1 MSVLRWL
8 PRLVIPLL
16 VAGALLVDAR
26 LEPASSNEAV
36 EPPEL
41 RTEVTVPPPDAL
53 TSSWFCPVVSMRAV
67 AVGRAEAAAELLL
80 TNTTGATAS
89 VSVELRGATTGRHFV
104 MTEVPPRST
113 QTLVVSNYIDDE
125 LAGALVEA
133 SSGGLAVT
141 RRFVSPLGIDEARCS
156 SLLSDRW
163 YAPGGDTQV
172 DALHSLAIMNPLPR
186 DSIVDVT
193 FATEAEF
200 GPFVAPALRGLVVPA
215 WSTIVIDVGEHA
227 RRRDVVASIV
237 EARTGRVAVDSF
249 VAYDGTV
256 GRRGFSA
263 ELATAT
269 PHERWHLPVPGV
281 DDHTRMWLRVLN
293 PSDDVAEVSAEVIT
307 DGANGDRLT
316 FAVASRDVVEL
327 IVEAPSGRA
336 PGLTTLLADPGMP
349 FGLAVGSSNGIP
361 IVVWAE
367 VLVGSAANPLTDL
380 PTAQAQSRADDAE
393 QDSRVTTIV
402 AQTDE
407 SGPDFDASRPE
418 PRTDG
423 SQDDAVP
430 DEGSPEVSAA
440 LIEPVLAARSGLAHV
455 PGIGQARLRWLA
467 VIPAEAGSETVLMV
481 QMDSSEASRRVVVGT
496 LDGHTVAVI
505 DVPPAGVA
513 THRLSSGTTRLLMSD
528 TPFAASVWQATAGGA
543 GLGVAHPVGW

>member
-8 PRLVIPLL
+8 GRLVIPLL
-16 VAGALLVDAR
+16 VAAALLVDAR
-26 LEPASSNEAV
+26 LEPASSTEEV

-80 TNTTGATAS
+80 TNTTGVTAS
-89 VSVELRGATTGRHFV
+89 VSVELRGATTGRRFV

-113 QTLVVSNYIDDE
+113 QTLVASNYIDDE

-141 RRFVSPLGIDEARCS
+141 RRFISPLGIDEARCS
-156 SLLSDRW
+156 SLLSESW

-200 GPFVAPALRGLVVPA
+200 GPFVVPALTGLVVPA

-227 RRRDVVASIV
+227 RRRDVVATIV

-293 PSDDVAEVSAEVIT
+293 PSDDVAEVEAEVIT
-307 DGANGDRLT
+307 DGADGDRLT
-316 FAVASRDVVEL
+316 FAVASRDVIEL
-327 IVEAPSGRA
+327 VVEAPSARA

-349 FGLAVGSSNGIP
+349 FGLTVVSSNAIP
-361 IVVWAE
+361 IVVWVE
-367 VLVGSAANPLTDL
+367 TLVGSAANPLTDL
-380 PTAQAQSRADDAE
+380 PNTSVRRQDDDPEQASRA
-393 QDSRVTTIV
+393 TTIV

-407 SGPDFDASRPE
+407 RGSDLDATQLEPE
-418 PRTDG
+418 AD
-423 SQDDAVP
+423 SSANDAVP
-430 DEGSPEVSAA
+430 DESSPDAPAA
-440 LIEPVLAARSGLAHV
+440 LIEPVLVARSGLAHV
-455 PGIGQARLRWLA
+455 PGIGQARLRWLT
-467 VIPAEAGSETVLMV
+467 VIPSEAGSETVLMI
-481 QMDSSEASRRVVVGT
+481 QMDPSETSRRVVVGT
-496 LDGHTVAVI
+496 LEAQTVAVI
-505 DVPPAGVA
+505 DVPPSGVA
-513 THRLSSGTTRLLMSD
+513 THRLASGTTRLLMSD
-528 TPFAASVWQATAGGA
+528 TPFAASVWQAKAGGA
-543 GLGVAHPVGW
+543 GLSVAHPVGW

>member
-16 VAGALLVDAR
+16 VAGALIVDTR
-26 LEPASSNEAV
+26 LEPSSSTEVV
-36 EPPEL
+36 ELPEL

-67 AVGRAEAAAELLL
+67 SVGRAEATAELLL

-89 VSVELRGATTGRHFV
+89 VSVELRGATTGRRFV

-113 QTLVVSNYIDDE
+113 QTLVASDYIDDE

-156 SLLSDRW
+156 SLLSQGW

-186 DSIVDVT
+186 DSIVDVS

-200 GPFVAPALRGLVVPA
+200 GPFVVPALRGLVVPA
-215 WSTIVIDVGEHA
+215 WSTIVIDVGEHV

-281 DDHTRMWLRVLN
+281 DDRTRLWLRVLN
-293 PSDDVAEVSAEVIT
+293 PSDEVAEVSAEVIT
-307 DGANGDRLT
+307 DLADGDRLT
-316 FAVASRDVVEL
+316 FAVASRDVIEL
-327 IVEAPSGRA
+327 IIEAPSGRA
-336 PGLTTLLADPGMP
+336 PGLRTLLADPGMP
-349 FGLAVGSSNGIP
+349 FGLAVESLNGIP

-367 VLVGSAANPLTDL
+367 ALVGSAANPLTDL
-380 PTAQAQSRADDAE
+380 PTAAAE
-393 QDSRVTTIV
+393 QPDDDVEQESRGTTIV

-407 SGPDFDASRPE
+407 SGPDLDAAALEPE
-418 PRTDG
+418 ADG
-423 SQDDAVP
+423 SASDVVP
-430 DEGSPEVSAA
+430 DEGSADAPAA
-440 LIEPVLAARSGLAHV
+440 LIEPVLAARSGLAHM
-455 PGIGQARLRWLA
+455 PGIGQARLRWLV
-467 VIPAEAGSETVLMV
+467 VIPAEAGSETVLMI
-481 QMDSSEASRRVVVGT
+481 QMDPSEAPRRVVVGT
-496 LDGHTVAVI
+496 LDGQTVAVI
-505 DVPPAGVA
+505 DVPPSGVA
-513 THRLSSGTTRLLMSD
+513 THRLASGTTRLLLSD
-528 TPFAASVWQATAGGA
+528 TPFAASVWQAIAGGA
-543 GLGVAHPVGW
+543 GLGIAHPVGW